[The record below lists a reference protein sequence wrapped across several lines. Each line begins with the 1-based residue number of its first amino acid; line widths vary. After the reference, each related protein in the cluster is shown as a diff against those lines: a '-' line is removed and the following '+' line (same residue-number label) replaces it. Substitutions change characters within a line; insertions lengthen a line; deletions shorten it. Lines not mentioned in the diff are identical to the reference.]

1 MSRHCSLLTKI
12 IGAIALILI
21 AAAIVIATQP
31 AATVNAAITGMKGSG
46 TNGDPYRIEN
56 AEDLRT
62 LSTNVKNG
70 NTFENLLI
78 ILVNDVDMSSIS
90 SWEPIGTESTPFKG
104 TFDGNGRSITGLNLS
119 DKSKNY
125 VGLFGRNS
133 GEVTN
138 LSLSGT
144 VKGNDNVGAIAARN
158 TNTGRITSCTF
169 SGTVNGSSYVG
180 GIAGYNEGTIDNCFN
195 DAAVNFTEKGGGIA
209 GGSNNAITNCTNT
222 GVIKGSKYAGGIAGI
237 NEGSI
242 GHITN
247 CLNEKY
253 ANVTAE
259 SGGDSYAGGIA
270 GESNGDIWYCTN
282 KAAVTS
288 KGQCAGGMTGYGD
301 KLTILEC
308 VNEGDVDSNG
318 SERTGGI
325 IGALTA
331 ASNDPKSITNCTN
344 RGTVSG
350 GSKTGGITGSTQ
362 YCSIENCISN
372 GNVTGGS
379 RTGGIAGELL
389 RGAGID
395 KCTSTGKI
403 TGKERVGGI
412 AGTQDHSEDVL
423 NSINR
428 GDVKGSGN
436 QVGGITGYAVF
447 NYTGGVGSARVRYC
461 TNHGDVSGKSNTG
474 GIAGFSNA
482 NISNNINKGDV
493 SGTTYTGG
501 IVGLTYD
508 GGDTL
513 QININEGDV
522 SGTEKVG
529 GICGYQRSSAIVS
542 CYNKGDVT
550 GNQDVG
556 GIVGF
561 NEPVD
566 VGCTIKYCINSG
578 DVRGKGSS
586 DEDTTVGGI
595 VGYGNQ
601 VSVIEC
607 GNTGDIEADGRHAGG
622 IIGYAKG
629 ASITDSYNRGAV
641 YAYREAGGILGDSRS
656 EVKITRCYCFAPD
669 DHPKHSGKDGVD
681 CEYYDPVYWAYAGGL
696 VGRQSNNDSVLKLK
710 DNYWWSDCSDYALGW
725 VHEFGILSGDGYDY
739 FYYQKR
745 FKDPSYFKG
754 WDFNNTWVVK
764 GDAPVNRRAQN
775 INPKG
780 GVGGIGGIG
789 GTGAVRQSVS
799 TRLYIKDLAEMKQF
813 RDNVNNGNSYAGIS
827 VYLQSDLD
835 LSGSLWTPVGNA
847 DNPFWGYFYGENHVI
862 KGMNVDTSEYGGLF
876 GYCGGSIYDL
886 WVCGSVKSSGYNAG
900 GIAGFSSG
908 SIKNCTFIGDVTST
922 AEEGNAGG
930 IAGGYGMISNF
941 GLMTD
946 CLHVG
951 KVSASGG
958 SVAVGGIAG
967 SKIVIN
973 FEVANCIHIGS
984 VTGNSTKVGA
994 LFGTGNQMG
1003 KISRCI
1009 AAEGSCDNLFG
1020 KYTANGGD
1028 PVQCAF
1034 FTAEQLIDPASFENM
1049 YSSSWSIS
1057 FEAGYTWGVGWEYP
1071 IQQQFANYITLVPA
1085 NDKDDTRVVWL
1096 PRTEMKLPS
1105 AAYTR
1110 KGYSLNSW
1118 NTERDGSGT
1127 RYVAGDTVPANAV
1140 LYGQWDLVDYTITFT
1155 DTGNTIHYNIEST
1168 KTLPSRYRDH
1178 YSFDGWKV
1186 VGYGGNW
1193 GYNEVVAGGELLTG
1207 RYGNVRLSDQWSE
1220 LQRFTVT
1227 WKMDDGSVI
1236 DRTNVEDGKVPS
1248 HAVPVKEPTA
1258 EFNYEFTG
1266 WTPELT
1272 AVQNDTEYTATFRE
1286 VRRSYTITWKND
1298 DGSVIDTTTVEYGTV
1313 PAHADASKDNTAEYT
1328 YTFAGWTPVPVAV
1341 TGDAT
1346 YTASF
1351 TSAKN
1356 SYTITWKN
1364 DDGTVIDT
1372 TTVEYGTVPAHADAA
1387 KDNTAEYTYTFA
1399 GWSPAP
1405 AAVTG
1410 KAEYTA
1416 TFSSVKN
1423 SYEIT
1428 WKNDDGTVIDI
1439 TTVEYGTVPTHA
1451 DATKD
1456 NTAEYTYTFAG
1467 WSPEPAAVTGNAEY
1481 TAVFTDSVNTYVV
1494 TWKNDD
1500 GTVIDTTTVEYG
1512 TVPTHD
1518 APVKEN
1524 TAEFTYEFIGWKP
1537 EVVAVTGEAVYTA
1550 EFRAVRNAYTISW
1563 LDEDGSLIEA
1573 STLEYGDI
1581 PAHDDMVRSGDS
1593 YNTYEFI
1600 GWEPEIGSVTG
1611 DASYKA
1617 VYKATPNSYEIKDGD
1632 KLTWTKGSGE
1642 NVTLT
1647 AIQTGAEDRSFEDF
1661 TGIEIDGSAFAKDG
1675 NYNVARGSTVV
1686 TLLANMLESLDKGE
1700 HTVTVKFIGG
1710 EATVKLEVIEETIV
1724 PIPTTGEG
1732 SDPFV
1737 IILCVTC
1744 AAALALVIARKQKK
1758 RAAER

>member
-21 AAAIVIATQP
+21 ASAIVIATQP

-70 NTFENLLI
+70 NTFEGLLI
-78 ILVNDVDMSSIS
+78 ILVNDVDMSSVS

-104 TFDGNGRSITGLNLS
+104 TFDGNGRSITGFNLS
-119 DKSKNY
+119 DGSKNY
-125 VGLFGRNS
+125 VGLFGSNS

-144 VKGNDNVGAIAARN
+144 VKGNENVGAIAARN

-169 SGTVNGSSYVG
+169 SGTVNGGSYVG
-180 GIAGYNEGTIDNCFN
+180 GIAGYNEGTIDNCIN
-195 DAAVNFTEKGGGIA
+195 DAPVNCSEKGGGIA
-209 GGSNNAITNCTNT
+209 GGSNGGITNCTNT
-222 GVIKGSKYAGGIAGI
+222 GAIKGDKYAGGIAGI
-237 NEGSI
+237 CEGI
-242 GHITN
+242 GYITG

-253 ANVTAE
+253 ASVTAE

-270 GESNGDIWYCTN
+270 GESSGDIWYCTN

-288 KGQCAGGMTGYGD
+288 KGQCAGGMTGYGS

-308 VNEGDVDSNG
+308 VNEGDVNSNG

-331 ASNDPKSITNCTN
+331 DTSDPKSITNCTN

-350 GSKTGGITGSTQ
+350 GSKTGGITGSAK

-372 GNVTGGS
+372 GNVTGGG

-389 RGAGID
+389 RGSDID

-403 TGKERVGGI
+403 TGSEYVGGI
-412 AGTQDHSEDVL
+412 AGILDHSEDLL

-428 GDVKGSGN
+428 GDVTGSGKC
-436 QVGGITGYAVF
+436 VGGIAGYAEWDF
-447 NYTGGVGSARVRYC
+447 INDIGRARIRYC
-461 TNHGDVSGKSNTG
+461 TNHGDVTGKSNTG
-474 GIAGFSNA
+474 GIAGRSNA

-493 SGTTYTGG
+493 EGTEYTGG
-501 IVGLTYD
+501 IVGYTND
-508 GGDTL
+508 GSETL
-513 QININEGDV
+513 QIDINEGDV
-522 SGTEKVG
+522 SGTKKVG
-529 GICGYQRSSAIVS
+529 GICGFHSSNTIIK
-542 CYNKGDVT
+542 CHNKGDVS
-550 GNQDVG
+550 GNVDVG
-556 GIVGF
+556 GIVGHSI
-561 NEPVD
+561 PVD
-566 VGCTIKYCINSG
+566 VGCTVKYCINSG
-578 DVRGKGSS
+578 DIRTIGEPGT
-586 DEDTTVGGI
+586 DTTAGGI
-595 VGYGNQ
+595 VGYGKK
-601 VSVIEC
+601 VSIIEC
-607 GNTGDIEADGRHAGG
+607 GNTGDIEGDGEYIGG
-622 IIGYAKG
+622 IIGYSSDG
-629 ASITDSYNRGAV
+629 TVTDCYNRGAV
-641 YAYREAGGILGDSRS
+641 FGYRYVGGIIAYGKG
-656 EVKITRCYCFAPD
+656 EVNMTRCYCFAPD
-669 DHPKHSGKDGVD
+669 SHPKYSGEDGIDAVF
-681 CEYYDPVYWAYAGGL
+681 YDPDYPGRGYVGGL
-696 VGRQSNNDSVLKLK
+696 IGQRSAASLNFK

-725 VHEFGILSGDGYDY
+725 KTSLGILSGDGYDY

-745 FKDPSYFKG
+745 FKDPSYFEG
-754 WDFNNTWVVK
+754 WDFTNTWVVK

-813 RDNVNNGNSYAGIS
+813 RDNVNNGNTYAGIS

-835 LSGSLWTPVGNA
+835 LSGSIWTPVGNSE
-847 DNPFWGYFYGENHVI
+847 NPFWGNFYGENHVI
-862 KGMNVDTSEYGGLF
+862 KGMKVDTSEYGGLF
-876 GYCGGSIYDL
+876 GFCGGSIYDL
-886 WVCGSVKSSGYNAG
+886 WVYGSVKSSGYNAG
-900 GIAGFSSG
+900 GIAGLSYG
-908 SIKNCTFIGDVTST
+908 NIKNCTFIGDVTST

-930 IAGGYGMISNF
+930 IAGGYGMISNS
-941 GLMTD
+941 GMMTN

-951 KVSASGG
+951 KVSASGALV
-958 SVAVGGIAG
+958 SAGGIAG

-984 VTGNSTKVGA
+984 VTGNSNKVGA

-1009 AAEGSCDNLFG
+1009 AAEGSCDVLFG
-1020 KYTANGGD
+1020 KYTLNGGD
-1028 PVQCAF
+1028 PTECAF
-1034 FTAEQLIDPASFENM
+1034 FTAEQLIDPDCFLNSG
-1049 YSSSWSIS
+1049 SWEIS
-1057 FEAGYTWGVGWEYP
+1057 FEAGYTWGIGWEYP
-1071 IQQQFANYITLVPA
+1071 IQQQFSNYITLVPA

-1105 AAYTR
+1105 TTYKR
-1110 KGYSLNSW
+1110 NGYKFDSW

-1140 LYGQWDLVDYTITFT
+1140 LYGQWEIVDYTITFT

-1168 KTLPSRYRDH
+1168 DSLPARYRDH

-1186 VGYGGNW
+1186 VGPDGNW
-1193 GYNEVVAGGELLTG
+1193 GNNEVVAGGELLTG

-1220 LQRFTVT
+1220 LQKFTVT
-1227 WKMDDGSVI
+1227 WRMDYGSVI
-1236 DRTNVEDGKVPS
+1236 DRTEVEDGKVPT
-1248 HAVPVKEPTA
+1248 HAVPVKAPTA
-1258 EFNYEFTG
+1258 EFEYEFTG
-1266 WTPELT
+1266 WSPELT
-1272 AVQNDTEYTATFRE
+1272 PVQKDTEYRATFRE
-1286 VRRSYTITWKND
+1286 VKRSYT
-1298 DGSVIDTTTVEYGTV
+1298 V
-1313 PAHADASKDNTAEYT
+1313 
-1328 YTFAGWTPVPVAV
+1328 
-1341 TGDAT
+1341 
-1346 YTASF
+1346 
-1351 TSAKN
+1351 
-1356 SYTITWKN
+1356 TWKN

-1372 TTVEYGTVPAHADAA
+1372 TTVEYGTVPTHADATKEKTAEYTYVFAGWTPDIKEVTGDATYTATFNAAKNSYEITWKNEDGTVIDTTTVEYGTIPAHADAT
-1387 KDNTAEYTYTFA
+1387 KEKTAEYTYTFA

-1428 WKNDDGTVIDI
+1428 WKNDDGTVIDT

-1451 DATKD
+1451 DPTKEK
-1456 NTAEYTYTFAG
+1456 TAEYTYTFAG
-1467 WSPEPAAVTGNAEY
+1467 WSPEPAAVTGDAEY

-1524 TAEFTYEFIGWKP
+1524 TAEFKYEFIGWKP

-1563 LDEDGSLIEA
+1563 LDDEGSLIEA

-1581 PAHDDMVRSGDS
+1581 PAHDDIFKSGDS

-1600 GWEPEIGSVTG
+1600 GWEPEIGAVTG
-1611 DASYKA
+1611 DASYTA
-1617 VYKATPNSYEIKDGD
+1617 VYKATPNVYEVKDVD
-1632 KLTWTKGSGE
+1632 KLTWTKGSGK

-1647 AIQTGAEDRSFEDF
+1647 VIQAGAEDRSFEDF

-1675 NYNVARGSTVV
+1675 NYTVVKGSTVV

-1700 HTVTVKFIGG
+1700 HTLTVKFIGG

-1758 RAAER
+1758 RAADR